1 MRTLLKRFAIFA
13 VTLIVIGIVVY
24 WLLPPSEADRAAVTR
39 LAKVETFSFGGVGY
53 AGSIPERED
62 WFFTILSSRHS
73 ERLFRDLFEQ
83 GTIEARLYALAGLHV
98 TDKDSF
104 RECAARFTRE
114 DSRVRTQGG
123 CIGSDCTTIEA
134 VAAVENGGVER
145 YLKLR
150 KEYVRTR

>member
-1 MRTLLKRFAIFA
+1 MRTPLKRFAYII
-13 VTLIVIGIVVY
+13 VTLVVIGIVAY
-24 WLLPPSEADRAAVTR
+24 QLLPPSAAGRAAVTQ
-39 LAKVETFSFGGVGY
+39 LAKVDTFSFGGVGY

-73 ERLFRDLFEQ
+73 ERLFRELFEQ

-98 TDKDSF
+98 TDKGGF

-114 DSRVRTQGG
+114 GARVQTQGG
-123 CIGSDCTTIEA
+123 CIASDCTTTEA
-134 VAAVENGGVER
+134 VTAVERGVIER